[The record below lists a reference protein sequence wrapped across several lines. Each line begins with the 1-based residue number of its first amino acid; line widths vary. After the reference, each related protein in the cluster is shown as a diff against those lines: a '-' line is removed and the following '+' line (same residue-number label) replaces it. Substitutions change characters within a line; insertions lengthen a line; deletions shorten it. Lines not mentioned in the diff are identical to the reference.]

1 MGNNHIIVKGDIM
14 PDYKEMYLTMVRASE
29 DAVNTLIRAQRK
41 CEELYLSAPGPDI
54 RVLEAGSPEDIRKDS

>member
-1 MGNNHIIVKGDIM
+1 M

-41 CEELYLSAPGPDI
+41 CEELYLSASRTRISGPGD
-54 RVLEAGSPEDIRKDS
+54 RKSVV

>member
-1 MGNNHIIVKGDIM
+1 M

-29 DAVNTLIRAQRK
+29 DAVNTLIRAQQK

-54 RVLEAGSPEDIRKDS
+54 RVLAADSPEDIKKDG